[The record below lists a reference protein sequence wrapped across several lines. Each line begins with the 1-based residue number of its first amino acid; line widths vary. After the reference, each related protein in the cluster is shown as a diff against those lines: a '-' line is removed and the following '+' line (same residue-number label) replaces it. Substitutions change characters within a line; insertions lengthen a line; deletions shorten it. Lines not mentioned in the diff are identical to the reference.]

1 MAVDT
6 DVDRHRDR
14 VLERIG
20 KLWDRRENLLLAAT
34 GLTGFLLL
42 WSLGARTVSPDFMLP
57 SPLASGRAFV
67 GLFTE
72 TIPYTLPVV
81 GQTTVPVGLVKLLQ
95 SLTHYVPGVIA
106 GTIVGICLGIVTAL
120 FPRVKTLLSPI
131 IGLLRP
137 IPPLAWMAFAI
148 IWFGIQHAGAA
159 FIVFIGAIWIN
170 FYGAYSGVEDV
181 PERLPEVAESLGVD
195 STIGMVRQVILP
207 AAAPAIITSF
217 RTSVGRC
224 WMILVGAELFGA
236 PGAGYEIINAANN
249 LAMDVSVAYMILVSG
264 TFVLMDA
271 GVGTLERRVLAWR

>member
-1 MAVDT
+1 MAADT
-6 DVDRHRDR
+6 DVDRYREW
-14 VLERIG
+14 VPGRIDT
-20 KLWDRRENLLLAAT
+20 LWNRREDLLLAAT
-34 GLTGFLLL
+34 GLAGFLLV

-72 TIPYTLPVV
+72 TIPYALPVA
-81 GQTTVPVGLVKLLQ
+81 GQTALPVGLVKLLQ
-95 SLTHYVPGVIA
+95 SLTHYLPGLLGGA
-106 GTIVGICLGIVTAL
+106 IVGIGLGISTAL
-120 FPRVKTLLSPI
+120 FPKLEMLLSPAI
-131 IGLLRP
+131 RLLRP

-148 IWFGIQHAGAA
+148 IWFGIHHAGAA

-170 FYGAYSGVEDV
+170 FYGAYSGIKDV
-181 PERLPEVAESLGVD
+181 PDRLPEVAESLGVD
-195 STIGMVRQVILP
+195 GSISMVRQVLVP

-264 TFVLMDA
+264 AFVVMD
-271 GVGTLERRVLAWR
+271 GVVGTIERRVLAWR